1 MKTRINNG
9 RKRLKEKE
17 KGRFD
22 GVEEQKEEEKGIMAF
37 LSFPEDGKHL
47 ELERRN

>member
-9 RKRLKEKE
+9 RKTLKEKG
-17 KGRFD
+17 KRRFD
-22 GVEEQKEEEKGIMAF
+22 GAEEQKEEGKGIMTF